1 MGFFGGV
8 FKALGF
14 ESETKVKK
22 NKKSTKAT
30 YKLNSDKYSRTNQI
44 DGVPVYYP
52 ENLEQLVEFVEFVK
66 NKKAIIISLQD
77 CDKEMEVRINDYVR
91 GFIKGSNSKIV
102 NLDENKLFLLL
113 PEGMEIEE

>member
-8 FKALGF
+8 FRALGF

-22 NKKSTKAT
+22 TKKKAKGT
-30 YKLNSDKYSRTNQI
+30 YKLNDDRYSRTNQI

-52 ENLEQLVEFVEFVK
+52 ENLDQFAEFVEFVK
-66 NKKAIIISLQD
+66 EEKTIIVSLQD
-77 CDKEMEVRINDYVR
+77 CDKDTEKRIMDYMR
-91 GFIKGSNSKIV
+91 GFVKGANAKIV
-102 NLDENKLFLLL
+102 DLNEKKLYLLL

>member
-8 FKALGF
+8 FRALGF

-30 YKLNSDKYSRTNQI
+30 YKLNSNKYTRTNQI

-52 ENLEQLVEFVEFVK
+52 ETLEQVVEFVDFVK
-66 NKKAIIISLQD
+66 NKKTIIISLQD
-77 CDKEMEVRINDYVR
+77 CEKDVETRVLDYLR
-91 GFIKGSNSKIV
+91 GFVKGSNAKIV
-102 NLDENKLFLLL
+102 NINEEKLYLIL